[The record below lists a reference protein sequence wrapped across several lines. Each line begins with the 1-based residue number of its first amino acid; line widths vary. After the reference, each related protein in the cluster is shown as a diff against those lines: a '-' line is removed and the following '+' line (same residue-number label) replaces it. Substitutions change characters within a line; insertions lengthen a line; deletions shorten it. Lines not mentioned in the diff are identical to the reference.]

1 MDCFEGTCKKIDVM
15 ECLKGTC
22 KKVDELAIK
31 FVDSIDTTVQD
42 KIEKNIKAGEL
53 IESRLNGLT
62 DKQNEL
68 RDEIDKLNIEI
79 TLDNLEAL
87 VKMPVISSM
96 IKDVF
101 TYYYTYI
108 LDLIPSEEKEGMTD
122 TTVDIQDLDISI
134 KLMYCI
140 ELVCNPEDYVLNYQ
154 MNDKYNKEQHELAL
168 KNCYKT
174 DVEDKKGVVNTFSE
188 KKEDLVTGEQL
199 HPTRAVDYPFGTG
212 MRRRQVDNEVMERNG
227 GKKTKRYFKKSKKD
241 KKSKKAKKTKKGKK
255 MKKTK
260 KSNARKAKKMKKSSR
275 K

>member
-1 MDCFEGTCKKIDVM
+1 MDCLRGTCKKIDVM

-22 KKVDELAIK
+22 KKIDELAIK
-31 FVDSIDTTVQD
+31 FVDSVDTTVQE
-42 KIEKNIKAGEL
+42 KIEKNIKDGEL
-53 IESRLNGLT
+53 IKSTLKELT
-62 DKQNEL
+62 KKQNEL
-68 RDEIDKLNIEI
+68 RDEIDNRDIEI
-79 TLDNLEAL
+79 TLDNLKTL
-87 VKMPVISSM
+87 VEMPVISSK

-101 TYYYTYI
+101 TYYYTHI
-108 LDLIPSEEKEGMTD
+108 LDRIPSEEKEGITD
-122 TTVDIQDLDISI
+122 TTDDIKNLDISI

-140 ELVCNPEDYVLNYQ
+140 ELVCNPEDYVLNYD
-154 MNDKYNKEQHELAL
+154 MNDKYNKEEHELAL

-174 DVEDKKGVVNTFSE
+174 DVEDKKGDVNTFSE

-199 HPTRAVDYPFGTG
+199 HPIRDVDPFGTG
-212 MRRRQVDNEVMERNG
+212 MRRRQVGNEVMERKG
-227 GKKTKRYFKKSKKD
+227 GKKTKRHFKKSKKD

>member
-1 MDCFEGTCKKIDVM
+1 MNCIRDTCKKA
-15 ECLKGTC
+15 
-22 KKVDELAIK
+22 DELAIK
-31 FVDSIDTTVQD
+31 FVDSIDTTVQE

-53 IESRLNGLT
+53 IESTLKELT
-62 DKQNEL
+62 NKQNEL
-68 RDEIDKLNIEI
+68 RDEIDDRDIEL

-154 MNDKYNKEQHELAL
+154 MNDKYCGCSNKADQLKKMIAAINAGFTLYITNYLHSWKINKKTMDKFSSVGRDVLIVKNNELYMSSGKKYVCITGCNLTAL
-168 KNCYKT
+168 KTN
-174 DVEDKKGVVNTFSE
+174 
-188 KKEDLVTGEQL
+188 
-199 HPTRAVDYPFGTG
+199 
-212 MRRRQVDNEVMERNG
+212 
-227 GKKTKRYFKKSKKD
+227 
-241 KKSKKAKKTKKGKK
+241 
-255 MKKTK
+255 
-260 KSNARKAKKMKKSSR
+260 
-275 K
+275 

>member
-1 MDCFEGTCKKIDVM
+1 MN
-15 ECLKGTC
+15 CLKGTC
-22 KKVDELAIK
+22 KKIDELAIK

-53 IESRLNGLT
+53 IESTLKELT
-62 DKQNEL
+62 NKQNEL
-68 RDEIDKLNIEI
+68 RDEIDDRDIEL

-87 VKMPVISSM
+87 VEMPVISSK

-101 TYYYTYI
+101 TYYYTHI
-108 LDLIPSEEKEGMTD
+108 LNLIPSEEKKGMTD
-122 TTVDIQDLDISI
+122 TIDDIKNLDISI

>member
-1 MDCFEGTCKKIDVM
+1 MNCIKD
-15 ECLKGTC
+15 TC

-53 IESRLNGLT
+53 IESTLEELT
-62 DKQNEL
+62 NKQNEL
-68 RDEIDKLNIEI
+68 RDEIDDRDIEL

-87 VKMPVISSM
+87 VETPVISSK

-101 TYYYTYI
+101 TYYYTHI
-108 LDLIPSEEKEGMTD
+108 LNLIPSEEKKGMTD
-122 TTVDIQDLDISI
+122 TIDDIKNLDISI

-154 MNDKYNKEQHELAL
+154 MSDKYNKEQHELAL

-174 DVEDKKGVVNTFSE
+174 DVEDKKGHVNTFSE
-188 KKEDLVTGEQL
+188 KKENLVTGEQR

-212 MRRRQVDNEVMERNG
+212 MRRRPVGPSNDVMERNG
-227 GKKTKRYFKKSKKD
+227 GKKTKRQFKKSKKY